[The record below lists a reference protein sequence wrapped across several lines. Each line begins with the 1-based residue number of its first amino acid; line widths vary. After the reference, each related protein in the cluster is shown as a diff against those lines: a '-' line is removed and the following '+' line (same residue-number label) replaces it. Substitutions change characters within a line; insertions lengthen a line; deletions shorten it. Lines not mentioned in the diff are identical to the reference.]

1 MNKITEHQ
9 KISSYFFVLSLGLII
24 SFVLIDMTFFSDQL
38 EKTAMN
44 NALSKIQEKEKKLS
58 TYFNTPKDILESTR
72 KSNYFNKYLNN
83 PKLYKSEL
91 DDIFLTISSINKNIM
106 QFRFI
111 DKNGI
116 EKIRIDR
123 KSKNLM
129 PIIINKNGL
138 QNKSNRYYFSDSKEK
153 EIEKVWYS
161 NIDLNMENGKVI
173 KPFIPTLRAMLPV
186 SFNNEFSGVLIINYF
201 MEDALNDLINTSLY
215 DIILL
220 NEKGDYLVH
229 HDNTK
234 NWSFYNN
241 KKNALENEFNI
252 YTKYILKDNLIQN
265 KKFISKNLD
274 FETPEKLKIL
284 VQFKNEYLVRNQ
296 KEKLNQYMIV
306 SFIIVLLSL
315 LMSILFSKYLKKL
328 FFILKDTKKLNVLLG
343 HKVHEKTKELQ
354 ELNENLEHK
363 VREEI
368 QKNKEKEEQ
377 LFAQAKLAAM
387 GDMIGNIAHQWR
399 QPLSLI
405 STKAS
410 GIKLRHEFGQYDYD
424 ELPIHMDKIVEKTQY
439 LSETIDTFR
448 NFLTEGKEYK
458 DIVLQDS
465 INMALDIVYSSL
477 QDNFI
482 KLENNI
488 NKLSPININ
497 TISGELSEVI
507 INVINNA
514 KDVIIDKEVDEAYIK
529 VNLIH
534 LNKKIVISIE
544 DNGGGIPD
552 DIMPRIFEPYF
563 TTKHKTQG
571 TGLGL
576 HMSYKIITESLMGR
590 IYAQNTD
597 DGAKF
602 FIELPLD

>member
-9 KISSYFFVLSLGLII
+9 KISSYFFVFSLGLII
-24 SFVLIDMTFFSDQL
+24 TFVLVDMTFFSDQL

-44 NALSKIQEKEKKLS
+44 NALSKIKEKEKTFS
-58 TYFNTPKDILESTR
+58 SYFNTPKDILESTR

-123 KSKNLM
+123 NNKDLK
-129 PIIINKNGL
+129 PIIVNKNGL

-161 NIDLNMENGKVI
+161 NIDLNMEKGKVI
-173 KPFIPTLRAMLPV
+173 KPFIPTLRAMLPI
-186 SFNNEFSGVLIINYF
+186 SFNNEFAGVLIINYF
-201 MEDALNDLINTSLY
+201 MADALNELIHTSLY

-241 KKNALENEFNI
+241 EENALENEFNI

-265 KKFISKNLD
+265 KKFISKSLD
-274 FETPEKLKIL
+274 FDTPEKLKIL
-284 VQFKNEYLVRNQ
+284 VQFKNEYLVKNQ
-296 KEKLNQYMIV
+296 KEKLNQYLIV
-306 SFIIVLLSL
+306 SLIIVLLSL

-328 FFILKDTKKLNVLLG
+328 FFILKDTKKLNVVLG
-343 HKVHEKTKELQ
+343 HKVSEKTKELQ

-363 VREEI
+363 VKEEI
-368 QKNKEKEEQ
+368 KKNKEKEEQ

-405 STKAS
+405 STNAS
-410 GIKLRHEFGQYDYD
+410 GIKLRHQFGQYDYE
-424 ELPIHMDKIVEKTQY
+424 ELPVHMDKIVEKTQY

-465 INMALDIVYSSL
+465 INMALDIVNSSL
-477 QDNFI
+477 RDNFI
-482 KLENNI
+482 ELENNI
-488 NKLSPININ
+488 NKLSPICIN

-514 KDVIIDKEVDEAYIK
+514 KDVIIDKEVDDAYIK

-576 HMSYKIITESLMGR
+576 HMSYKIITDSLMGR

>member
-1 MNKITEHQ
+1 
-9 KISSYFFVLSLGLII
+9 
-24 SFVLIDMTFFSDQL
+24 MTFFSDQL

-343 HKVHEKTKELQ
+343 NKVHEKTKELQ

-405 STKAS
+405 STNAS
-410 GIKLRHEFGQYDYD
+410 GIKLRHQFGQFDYE
-424 ELPIHMDKIVEKTQY
+424 ELPVHMDKIVEKTQY

-514 KDVIIDKEVDEAYIK
+514 KDVIIDKEVDDAYIK

-576 HMSYKIITESLMGR
+576 HMSYKIITDSLMGR